1 MPLINL
7 ISGFFWQGKTMNRL
21 ENKVAVITGA
31 ASGIG
36 RASSLLFA
44 EQGCSVVVTD
54 LNAEGANAVAE
65 EIIKAG
71 GRAVG
76 LKVDVGED
84 AELQQMVAAVVAEY
98 GKIDI
103 LFNNAVNNNQAMSER
118 DRDFLNFD
126 TEVFYANMKINTLA
140 GVLAAKYALPHM
152 LSQQSGSIIFTSST
166 SSTAGEVS
174 QFTYGASKA
183 AVNWYI
189 QTIAATYGKQGIRCN
204 GILPGVIR
212 TPSMEEWTNQAMV
225 DAFLDIHNSPRLGLP
240 EDIAAMALFLAS
252 DEACYINGGLYP
264 VDGGINCGTPM
275 VPVVRK
281 LLNQKF

>member
-1 MPLINL
+1 
-7 ISGFFWQGKTMNRL
+7 MNRL
-21 ENKVAVITGA
+21 QDKVAVITGA

-36 RASSLLFA
+36 RASAKIFA
-44 EQGCSVVVTD
+44 EQGCAVVVTD
-54 LNAEGANAVAE
+54 LNGDGANTVAE

-71 GRAVG
+71 GRAIG

-84 AELQQMVAAVVAEY
+84 AELKQMIAVAVDEF
-98 GKIDI
+98 GRLDI
-103 LFNNAVNNNQAMSER
+103 LFNNAVNNNPEMSAR
-118 DRDFLNFD
+118 DQDFLNFD

-152 LSQQSGSIIFTSST
+152 LKQQSGSIIFTSST

-183 AVNWYI
+183 AVNWYV

-212 TPSMEEWTNQAMV
+212 TPSMEEWTNQKMV
-225 DAFLDIHNSPRLGLP
+225 DAFMDIHNSPRLGLP

-252 DEACYINGGLYP
+252 DESRYVNGGLYP

-275 VPVVRK
+275 VPVVRN
-281 LLNQKF
+281 LLNQ